1 MIVRRFMNWLR
12 STVATARGGV
22 RQRQLERT
30 AREPVLVGVSPQLGI
45 TEHAAPTLM
54 LSNWLEN
61 ARRLRPRLVLPQ
73 SMRDPEKINTRPLR
87 HKIQPTIAQ
96 PPAEMPFP
104 RISLAPIAAEPANTA
119 SHDSV
124 PIAPI
129 TRTSDDKS
137 DNLDDLEQLDAETR
151 RLLLL
156 RHLVRRR
163 IFNEGFVG
171 DNIPRQYHRSLG
183 LDTTSPQE

>member
-1 MIVRRFMNWLR
+1 
-12 STVATARGGV
+12 
-22 RQRQLERT
+22 
-30 AREPVLVGVSPQLGI
+30 
-45 TEHAAPTLM
+45 
-54 LSNWLEN
+54 
-61 ARRLRPRLVLPQ
+61 
-73 SMRDPEKINTRPLR
+73 
-87 HKIQPTIAQ
+87 
-96 PPAEMPFP
+96 MPFP

-129 TRTSDDKS
+129 TRTSDEKS